1 MSKHTRHSFTPQAYK
16 PSQPF
21 SLIHSDIWG
30 PSNVTNIT
38 GSRWFLLFVD
48 DHTRLSWIFLMKD
61 KSETSHIF
69 KNFHTIIQTQFS
81 TKIQILRSDR
91 ARDFFNSVLGNFLT
105 SQGIIHQS
113 SCVDTLQQNG
123 VSERKTVIYLR
134 LLVPCY

>member
-1 MSKHTRHSFTPQAYK
+1 
-16 PSQPF
+16 
-21 SLIHSDIWG
+21 
-30 PSNVTNIT
+30 
-38 GSRWFLLFVD
+38 
-48 DHTRLSWIFLMKD
+48 MKD

-91 ARDFFNSVLGNFLT
+91 ARDFFNYVLGNFLT

-134 LLVPCY
+134 LLVPCYSQTMFLAVSGAMMSSLQHSGSIVYPPAS